1 MNFELSDQSIQYT
14 FLNEKYVDG
23 DGAKSRIFNNVKEGV
38 TASGLADV
46 GTALAALQ
54 GDKLGAAILIQKQLV
69 PLAD

>member
-14 FLNEKYVDG
+14 FLNEKYANGV
-23 DGAKSRIFNNVKEGV
+23 KTRNLNNVKEGV
-38 TASGLADV
+38 TAAELADV
-46 GTALAALQ
+46 GTALSALQ